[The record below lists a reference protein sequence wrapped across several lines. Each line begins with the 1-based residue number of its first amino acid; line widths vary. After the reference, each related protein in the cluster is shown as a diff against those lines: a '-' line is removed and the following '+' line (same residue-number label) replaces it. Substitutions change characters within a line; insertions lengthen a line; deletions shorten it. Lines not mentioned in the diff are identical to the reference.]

1 MSILAKRN
9 AREVFEPEA
18 IGDPKD
24 GEGGGDDDKIL
35 VSSALTAWG
44 QYLVFCTARKCAHM
58 NTVQGDIVRV

>member
-35 VSSALTAWG
+35 VSSALTTGW
-44 QYLVFCTARKCAHM
+44 YDLVLGTAGE
-58 NTVQGDIVRV
+58 NTYMKTV